1 MEEANQTKQLILD
14 AKNICLIP
22 LESEPESLTSCLALF
37 YTLKEL
43 GKNAN
48 LIIEN
53 FPEKLNFLIPSLGF
67 ISSPKNF
74 VISIPKDTADVSQI
88 YYEKND
94 DNLKIHLTVN
104 KGKIKKENVNF
115 YFQEPKPDLII
126 TLGVKDFKKH
136 LENKL
141 DSFGFLLDAPIINI
155 DNNQDNIKFGKINL
169 VQEKSISQITLNLI
183 KSVDDNLIK
192 KSVANCLL
200 AGLTLYYEDFKSKK
214 TTPEIFEMAADL
226 IKKGAEH
233 QQIVEGLNQTSEKES
248 DFLREILKQSKTGD
262 ELSVAVLDSDQ
273 FENFGE
279 TQAQVAMEKLKVI
292 GIKNDFLVLWPSHAS
307 EPVVKG
313 LFYSKKPDLLSKIAK
328 NHQVILKKDGLFLSI
343 PESDVNLAKEKII
356 KTIIN
361 E

>member
-22 LESEPESLTSCLALF
+22 LESDPESLTSCLALF

-214 TTPEIFEMAADL
+214 TTPEIFWSSDL
-226 IKKGAEH
+226 KTTA
-233 QQIVEGLNQTSEKES
+233 NTST
-248 DFLREILKQSKTGD
+248 FLSGPISLSGGSKTYKVQMYSTISSGT
-262 ELSVAVLDSDQ
+262 LDQ
-273 FENFGE
+273 ARIRIV
-279 TQAQVAMEKLKVI
+279 TQ
-292 GIKNDFLVLWPSHAS
+292 
-307 EPVVKG
+307 
-313 LFYSKKPDLLSKIAK
+313 
-328 NHQVILKKDGLFLSI
+328 
-343 PESDVNLAKEKII
+343 
-356 KTIIN
+356 
-361 E
+361 